1 MADAKKPEPK
11 KPEAAK
17 PAAPA
22 KPADVKKP
30 APAKAAEAKKPE
42 PPKKPVA
49 KKPTETYVVK
59 TLNNEKASI
68 IYSLKFSPC
77 GKYLLAGGNTGTVL
91 RWDASAA
98 DDAFTPLAPLTGHGA
113 WVQALAFAP
122 KGTLVFTGD
131 SWGRLR
137 AWDYS
142 KWTADGKEPAPAW
155 DLAAAHDGWL
165 RDVTVSPDAKTIATC
180 GRDKFIRL
188 WDAAT
193 GKKLAEVQNS
203 HDPFLVLFSPDGK
216 LLATGDHAGVVKLWD
231 VKTPGVIAAK
241 PVQELDAKKFAYLN
255 RLQDVGGVRSMAF
268 TPDGK
273 QLLAGGTQPKNGGNV
288 QGTPTVLTFDLATG
302 KQAGAAM
309 ELGAY
314 VYPTDIRFLND
325 GLCAITLS
333 GNPGAGKVLLQKLG
347 EAKPFF
353 ETTKLSNCHA
363 IAPHPTAPRFAISGF
378 GAGIGGNGREK
389 NAKPEDYKATWSPV
403 SVMEIPSKD
412 QSA

>member
-17 PAAPA
+17 PAAA
-22 KPADVKKP
+22 QKP
-30 APAKAAEAKKPE
+30 APAKPAEVKKPEAKKPE

-59 TLNNEKASI
+59 TLNNENASI
-68 IYSLKFSPC
+68 IYSVKFSPC
-77 GKYLLAGGNTGTVL
+77 GKYLLAGGNTGKVL

-98 DDAFTPLAPLTGHGA
+98 DDGFTPLAPLTGHGA
-113 WVQALAFAP
+113 WVQALSFAP
-122 KGTLVFTGD
+122 KGSFVFTGD

-142 KWTADGKEPAPAW
+142 KWTADTKEPVPAW

-165 RDVTVSPDAKTIATC
+165 RDITVSPDAKTIATC

-193 GKKLAEVQNS
+193 GKKLAEVQNTQ
-203 HDPFLVLFSPDGK
+203 DTFLVLFSPDGAS
-216 LLATGDHAGVVKLWD
+216 LATGDHAGLAKLWD
-231 VKTPGVIAAK
+231 VKTLGTPTAK
-241 PVQELDAKKFAYLN
+241 PVKEFDAKKFAYLN

-268 TPDGK
+268 TLDGK
-273 QLLAGGTQPKNGGNV
+273 QLLVGGTQPKNGGNV
-288 QGTPTVLTFDLATG
+288 QGSPTVMTFDIASG
-302 KQAGAAM
+302 KQAGADQEFA
-309 ELGAY
+309 GY

-333 GNPGAGKVLLQKLG
+333 GNPGAGKLVLQKLG

-353 ETTKLSNCHA
+353 ETTKLGNCHA
-363 IAPHPTAPRFAISGF
+363 IAPHPTAPRFAIAGF
-378 GAGIGGNGREK
+378 GPTVGGNGRGK
-389 NAKPEDYKATWSPV
+389 NAKPEDYKPTWSPI

-412 QSA
+412 QTA